1 MSANVAFEHEYNEK
15 GGLFYIKAYG
25 GGFGHGV
32 GLSQYGAGYMAS
44 ELHKSF
50 DEILKHYYTGIT
62 LATEP
67 VILSARNNNVTKTL
81 NIKNGKAQLV
91 VDNMY
96 KISCIELNINGS
108 DIKIELNINERYN
121 FIDLSEYLSK
131 GMNIIKFYFPET
143 KGVIRFYIEI
153 KG

>member
-25 GGFGHGV
+25 WGFGHGV

-96 KISCIELNINGS
+96 KISCIELNIN
-108 DIKIELNINERYN
+108 ERYN